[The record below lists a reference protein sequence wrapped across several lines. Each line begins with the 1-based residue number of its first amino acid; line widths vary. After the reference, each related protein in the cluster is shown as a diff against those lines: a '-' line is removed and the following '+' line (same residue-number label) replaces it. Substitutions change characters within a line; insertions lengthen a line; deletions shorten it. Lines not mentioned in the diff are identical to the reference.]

1 MRAVA
6 APSVEPGGKTPV
18 TCAFITVNPASDR
31 LDSALDYISS
41 LAGYLSEKEN
51 SLMLADKSTY
61 TDGFMSDL
69 YGIYENGEL
78 CFNVSSEIVFDD
90 YISYCSGN
98 IALDELVSESDRKLS
113 AYLNE

>member
-1 MRAVA
+1 MPPEA
-6 APSVEPGGKTPV
+6 APPKHGASGTPPPTHAGRSPSV
-18 TCAFITVNPASDR
+18 NR
-31 LDSALDYISS
+31 R
-41 LAGYLSEKEN
+41 
-51 SLMLADKSTY
+51 ADV
-61 TDGFMSDL
+61 GIGL